1 MLNHAHPIV
10 EAVLDRNA
18 SRVIK
23 HFEERHL
30 RRAYLAEHPFHYIY
44 IGCMDGRASHLPHAL
59 GIPIGC
65 AELFQTAGAM
75 FDVGWKY
82 FSNLLTE
89 SVAFGLE
96 KGREVIILVSS
107 HFSGRYPDHGC
118 RAFAN
123 DREAAHGYALRLA
136 QNIAYV
142 LEPYGRGIQVLPIEF
157 DTDDDSII
165 LHGDFGS
172 MDTSRFLTN
181 EHGMEHALDT
191 CFSFPARSRIRAELV
206 SLVRHNIDHV
216 RAVLRNGRNH
226 RACAHGEKVLF
237 LGRGAGT
244 WLNPERNSGI
254 ILFPEGERLSEYVL
268 IAGKILASNM
278 RNDSVLREHGAVVM
292 PCSAYGDRRN
302 QRIAEVRARSYA
314 HTIETLFKQRMPK
327 FRYTLF
333 PATVD
338 LTTWQLS
345 AIT

>member
-1 MLNHAHPIV
+1 MPNHAHPIV

-30 RRAYLAEHPFHYIY
+30 RRQYLKEHPFHYIY

-65 AELFQTAGAM
+65 VELFQTAGAM

-89 SVAFGLE
+89 SVAFGL
-96 KGREVIILVSS
+96 KKDREVIILVSS

-118 RAFAN
+118 RAFTN
-123 DREAAHGYALRLA
+123 DRKAAHRYALCLA
-136 QNIAYV
+136 QDIAYV
-142 LEPYGRGIQVLPIEF
+142 LEPYGHGIQVLPIEF
-157 DTDDDSII
+157 NTDDDSII
-165 LHGDFGS
+165 LYGNVGS
-172 MDTSRFLTN
+172 MSTSDLLAN
-181 EHGMEHALDT
+181 EYGLEHTLDT
-191 CFSFPARSRIRAELV
+191 CFSFPARSRIRTELV

-216 RAVLRNGRNH
+216 RSVLRKGRDH
-226 RACAHGEKVLF
+226 RACGHGERLLF

-244 WLNPERNSGI
+244 WLNPERNFGI
-254 ILFPEGERLSEYVL
+254 ILFPEGEHLCDYVL
-268 IAGKILASNM
+268 TAGKILESNTH
-278 RNDSVLREHGAVVM
+278 DDPILREHGAVVM

-302 QRIAEVRARSYA
+302 ERIAQARVRSYA
-314 HTIETLFKQRMPK
+314 HLVETLFREQMPN
-327 FRYTLF
+327 FRHTLF

-345 AIT
+345 AIA